1 MTKTSII
8 VIVFLVVG
16 YLLGNFVPLR
26 NFSSGDQNNP
36 ATDNQ
41 KNDNTKT
48 TSVPSGKGVLEV
60 TVKNSSNQPMVG
72 IEIDVGFRPGPPES
86 WGVKEAN
93 TNGTANFEL
102 DPGNYYVYFNTNR
115 FPSGYKIQPEQKV
128 NIQEGQI
135 KNLTI
140 ILERN

>member
-8 VIVFLVVG
+8 VIVFLVIG

-26 NFSSGDQNNP
+26 NFSSRDQGNP
-36 ATDNQ
+36 ATYNKEDES
-41 KNDNTKT
+41 TKI
-48 TSVPSGKGVLEV
+48 TSVPSGKGALEV

-72 IEIDVGFRPGPPES
+72 IEIDVAVRPGPPES

-93 TNGTANFEL
+93 INGTANFEL
-102 DPGNYYVYFNTNR
+102 DPGNYYVYFNMNR

-135 KNLTI
+135 KNVTI
-140 ILERN
+140 VLEKT